1 MRLLKGGWAAKRFQ
15 GPTLP
20 WAGLLLVLLA
30 VSAVGESLLGS
41 HSPACLLLVEVCL
54 SLSRRDIPN

>member
-15 GPTLP
+15 GPALP

-30 VSAVGESLLGS
+30 VSALG
-41 HSPACLLLVEVCL
+41 
-54 SLSRRDIPN
+54 